1 MTHPSDP
8 SLARASTAQAGTV
21 ARPKAP
27 WTFARLA
34 PFALLTPGL
43 LALLLTFGLPIA
55 WLVVTSITVSDSA
68 PPDTHAL
75 SAYKTI
81 FSDKYYWGVLG
92 ATLKLGFLC
101 AVMTVILSYPLAMFL
116 ARTTSRW
123 RGVLVA
129 LAISPLLT
137 SMIVRT
143 YGWMV
148 LLNDNGVINGTLRA
162 LHLIDRPLPIAN
174 NFFAAAI
181 AITEILMPYAVLAM
195 MSGFGRI
202 SRELEHAAAVLGA
215 SPIKVFLRVIL
226 PLSLPGVATA
236 ALLVFVLSVSS
247 FVTPQ
252 LMGGG
257 RVFVLATE
265 VFSEATVTLNWQL
278 AAALSMVL
286 LVIFGVLISLY
297 QRAIKALE
305 Y

>member
-1 MTHPSDP
+1 M
-8 SLARASTAQAGTV
+8 
-21 ARPKAP
+21 
-27 WTFARLA
+27 
-34 PFALLTPGL
+34 
-43 LALLLTFGLPIA
+43 
-55 WLVVTSITVSDSA
+55 
-68 PPDTHAL
+68 
-75 SAYKTI
+75 
-81 FSDKYYWGVLG
+81 
-92 ATLKLGFLC
+92 
-101 AVMTVILSYPLAMFL
+101 
-116 ARTTSRW
+116 
-123 RGVLVA
+123 A

-143 YGWMV
+143 YGWMI
-148 LLNDNGVINGTLRA
+148 LLSDNGVINGTLRA
-162 LHLIDRPLPIAN
+162 MHLINTPLPIAN
-174 NFFAAAI
+174 NFFATVI
-181 AITEILMPYAVLAM
+181 AITEVLLPYALLAM

-202 SRELEHAAAVLGA
+202 SKELENAAAVLGA
-215 SPIKVFLRVIL
+215 SPVRVFLRVIL

-236 ALLVFVLSVSS
+236 TLLIFVLSVSS
-247 FVTPQ
+247 FVVPQ

>member
-1 MTHPSDP
+1 MPITAAGN
-8 SLARASTAQAGTV
+8 ARHDG
-21 ARPKAP
+21 
-27 WTFARLA
+27 FARWA
-34 PFALLTPGL
+34 PLALLTPGL
-43 LALLLTFGLPIA
+43 LALFVTFGLPIA
-55 WLVVTSITVSDSA
+55 WLVVTSVTVSDSA
-68 PPDTHAL
+68 PPDTHAW
-75 SAYKTI
+75 SAYHAIATAT
-81 FSDKYYWGVLG
+81 YYRGVLG
-92 ATLKLGFLC
+92 STLKLGAIC
-101 AVMTVILSYPLAMFL
+101 AVSTVLLAYPLAMFL

-123 RGVLVA
+123 RGILVA
-129 LAISPLLT
+129 LAIAPLLT

-148 LLNDNGVINGTLRA
+148 LLSDNGVINGTLRA
-162 LHLIDRPLPIAN
+162 LHLINRPLPIAN
-174 NFFAAAI
+174 NFLACVI

-202 SRELEHAAAVLGA
+202 NPELENAAALLGA
-215 SPIKVFLRVIL
+215 RPLKVFLRVIL

-236 ALLVFVLSVSS
+236 GLLVFVLSVSS

-265 VFSEATVTLNWQL
+265 VFGEATVTLNWQL

-286 LVIFGVLISLY
+286 LVIFGALIALY
-297 QRAIKALE
+297 QRAIKALD

>member
-1 MTHPSDP
+1 M
-8 SLARASTAQAGTV
+8 ASTVVLQARSRT
-21 ARPKAP
+21 AFK
-27 WTFARLA
+27 FDKLA
-34 PFALLTPGL
+34 PFALMAPAL

-55 WLVVTSITVSDSA
+55 WLVVTSFSVPDSA
-68 PPDTHAL
+68 APGTGAF
-75 SAYKTI
+75 SAYAMLAEQ
-81 FSDKYYWGVLG
+81 KYYWGVLG
-92 ATLKLGFLC
+92 TTIKLGVCC
-101 AVMTVILSYPLAMFL
+101 ALLTVLLAYPLAMFL

-123 RGVLVA
+123 RSLLMA

-143 YGWMV
+143 YGWMI
-148 LLNDNGVINGTLRA
+148 LLSDNGVINGTLRA
-162 LHLIDRPLPIAN
+162 MHLINTPLPIAN
-174 NFFAAAI
+174 NFFATVI
-181 AITEILMPYAVLAM
+181 AITEVLLPYALLAM

-202 SRELEHAAAVLGA
+202 SKELENAAAVLGA
-215 SPIKVFLRVIL
+215 SPVRVFLRVIL

-236 ALLVFVLSVSS
+236 TLLIFVLSVSS
-247 FVTPQ
+247 FVVPQ

>member
-1 MTHPSDP
+1 MTTMTLPAD
-8 SLARASTAQAGTV
+8 RAPTGRLTPRWPLIAL
-21 ARPKAP
+21 
-27 WTFARLA
+27 LA
-34 PFALLTPGL
+34 PAL
-43 LALLLTFGLPIA
+43 LALAVTFGLPIA
-55 WLVVTSITVSDSA
+55 WLVKASFDVPQGADDGATAFSAYQTIVSDS
-68 PPDTHAL
+68 
-75 SAYKTI
+75 
-81 FSDKYYWGVLG
+81 YYWSVLG
-92 ATLKLGFLC
+92 NTLKLGALC
-101 AVMTVILSYPLAMFL
+101 AVLTVVISYPMALFL
-116 ARTTSRW
+116 SRTTSKW

-137 SMIVRT
+137 STIVRT

-148 LLNDNGVINGTLRA
+148 VLSDNGVINGVLRTLGI
-162 LHLIDRPLPIAN
+162 IDTPLPLAN

-181 AITEILMPYAVLAM
+181 ALTEILMPYAVLAM
-195 MSGFGRI
+195 LSGFGRI
-202 SRELEHAAAVLGA
+202 NVELENAAAVLGA
-215 SPIKVFLRVIL
+215 NRWVVFRRVIL

-236 ALLVFVLSVSS
+236 TLLVFVLSVSS

-265 VFSEATVTLNWQL
+265 VFNEATVTLNWQL

-286 LVIFGVLISLY
+286 MVIFGALISLY